1 VSANHIGLRAKTP
14 DLVQDGS
21 LNCRDDLFG
30 GRGVREKML
39 EVTSCRIGI
48 EIGGM

>member
-1 VSANHIGLRAKTP
+1 MSANHIGLRVKTP

-30 GRGVREKML
+30 GVMCAGRML
-39 EVTSCRIGI
+39 EVSSCRIEI